1 MQAMTLNGCLQ
12 IVSGLLMAGL
22 AAWLRGWCRKQLK
35 EPDDGVGEER
45 VQSMP
50 LVGPAAAL
58 AAAVADEEPAGSI
71 PEVEVVELSHTCI
84 SESELHKRK
93 SVEVV

>member
-22 AAWLRGWCRKQLK
+22 AAWLRGWCRKQRT
-35 EPDDGVGEER
+35 EPEDGAEER

-84 SESELHKRK
+84 SEAELRKRK
-93 SVEVV
+93 SVDVV